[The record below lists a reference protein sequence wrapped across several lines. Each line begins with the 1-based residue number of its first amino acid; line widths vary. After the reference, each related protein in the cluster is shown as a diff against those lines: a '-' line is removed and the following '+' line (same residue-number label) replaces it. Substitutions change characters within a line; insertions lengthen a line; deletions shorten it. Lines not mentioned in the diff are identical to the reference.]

1 MKRFMAFAILLT
13 GALVMSVGCSDK
25 TTTKTKQT
33 VEGPGGTTEIEHKET
48 VKQTGENPP
57 SPR

>member
-1 MKRFMAFAILLT
+1 MKRFTSFAIVMT
-13 GALVMSVGCSDK
+13 VALAMSVGCADK

-33 VEGPGGTTEIEHKET
+33 IEGPGGTTEIEHKET

-57 SPR
+57 GP